1 MYLASD
7 IGICVKLFCRNV
19 RYSCTACKSDTW
31 ARQHLCGIFA
41 FPLGGGRTISSHIDI
56 DLSNLFDFRIHSIV
70 FSIYHIR
77 LAHGCTSCTR
87 YVRKKNYNRPEVHP
101 NRNMRFLPLG
111 KNRQQTKQTRLC
123 SAMTLYACFHAG
135 DGVYGLRIACVSYLF
150 LTVNWYVLFYI
161 NRTHSQKGS
170 PDLEFDTMSSKVLN
184 LKCWAHHNSLCF
196 YLPCVYQCVMVLNKD
211 RIIAFPVPR

>member
-1 MYLASD
+1 MHCYICIMYLASD

-41 FPLGGGRTISSHIDI
+41 FPLGSGRTISSHIDI

-77 LAHGCTSCTR
+77 LAHGCTLCTR

-111 KNRQQTKQTRLC
+111 KNRQLI
-123 SAMTLYACFHAG
+123 YWIV
-135 DGVYGLRIACVSYLF
+135 GVYTVQCNDIVRLF
-150 LTVNWYVLFYI
+150 SRRRWSIWITNCMRFLFVFNCKLVCSILY
-161 NRTHSQKGS
+161 
-170 PDLEFDTMSSKVLN
+170 
-184 LKCWAHHNSLCF
+184 
-196 YLPCVYQCVMVLNKD
+196 
-211 RIIAFPVPR
+211 